1 MRPTV
6 RGPRR
11 VTIYQSCLR
20 LSAVIRN
27 GTRYMSISVAVPF
40 RQLRRIAKS
49 AAVPSPSRVAE
60 AGVRRVRSIGRPDRY
75 VRPGWVALPATTRL
89 EEFAHC
95 ARRSSFQRRCGSDGP
110 VTAGPTAAHFYLQHR
125 LSASIL
131 SRLPVRPYTRAV
143 IAPFCLHHPSYLH
156 PRSSDSTPALGP
168 PSFLQSLL
176 VSMSKVWLIRK

>member
-1 MRPTV
+1 VPTV
-6 RGPRR
+6 RGPRG

-49 AAVPSPSRVAE
+49 AAVPSPSRVAD
-60 AGVRRVRSIGRPDRY
+60 AGVRRVTSIGRPDRY
-75 VRPGWVALPATTRL
+75 VRPGWWRRRRPQDPKSSHIVLDDLHSSVGAAQTDRLLPA
-89 EEFAHC
+89 
-95 ARRSSFQRRCGSDGP
+95 
-110 VTAGPTAAHFYLQHR
+110 AAYFYLQNR

-131 SRLPVRPYTRAV
+131 PGLPVRPYTRAV

-156 PRSSDSTPALGP
+156 PRSPDSTLALGRP
-168 PSFLQSLL
+168 LFSEAFSF
-176 VSMSKVWLIRK
+176 SMSKVRLTRK

>member
-27 GTRYMSISVAVPF
+27 GARYMSISVAVPF

-49 AAVPSPSRVAE
+49 AAVPSPSCVAD
-60 AGVRRVRSIGRPDRY
+60 AGVRRVRSISRLNDMCDQVGWRCRQPRDSKSSHIVLDDLHSSVGAAQTDRL
-75 VRPGWVALPATTRL
+75 LPA
-89 EEFAHC
+89 HC
-95 ARRSSFQRRCGSDGP
+95 
-110 VTAGPTAAHFYLQHR
+110 YLQLRH
-125 LSASIL
+125 SARIL
-131 SRLPVRPYTRAV
+131 PGLPVRPYTRAV
-143 IAPFCLHHPSYLH
+143 IAPFRLHQPSYLH

-168 PSFLQSLL
+168 PLFLRSLL
-176 VSMSKVWLIRK
+176 VFYVEGPVD

>member
-1 MRPTV
+1 VPTV

-27 GTRYMSISVAVPF
+27 GTHYMSISVAVPL

-49 AAVPSPSRVAE
+49 AAVPSPSRVAD

-89 EEFAHC
+89 EEFAHR
-95 ARRSSFQRRCGSDGP
+95 ARRSSFRVGAAQTDRLLPAQQRRTSIFSI
-110 VTAGPTAAHFYLQHR
+110 AFRRAFYRACQCDRTREPRSL
-125 LSASIL
+125 LSAYITHPICTPDHPIPHQL
-131 SRLPVRPYTRAV
+131 LGRPFFSEA
-143 IAPFCLHHPSYLH
+143 F
-156 PRSSDSTPALGP
+156 
-168 PSFLQSLL
+168 SFLCRRSG
-176 VSMSKVWLIRK
+176 